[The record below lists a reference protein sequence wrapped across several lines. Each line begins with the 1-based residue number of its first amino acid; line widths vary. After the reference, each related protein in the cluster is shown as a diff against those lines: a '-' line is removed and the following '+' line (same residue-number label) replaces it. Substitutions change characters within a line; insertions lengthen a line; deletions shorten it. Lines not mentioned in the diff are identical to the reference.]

1 MQIDKVA
8 ESPVCIV
15 TGSGTG
21 IGAACALDLA
31 KRGCRVTIN
40 YTKSEAEARA
50 TAKLCEAAGAETL
63 VVQANVADDVDC
75 QRLAQATLD
84 KWGRIDGL
92 VNNAGITKFVPNH
105 RDLVSLSADDFQR
118 IYSVNVI
125 GAFQMIRACAPT
137 MQQQGRG
144 AVVNVASIAGVVGN
158 GSSVAYAASKGA
170 LNTMTLSLARA
181 LAPEIRVNAVCPGF
195 VETRWLQQGFGDK
208 TYATA
213 KANYEATVPLKQTI
227 SPEAVA
233 DAIVWLLLGAS
244 LTTGEFILVDS
255 GFHLGAAPLKAR

>member
-1 MQIDKVA
+1 MQTNNEV
-8 ESPVCIV
+8 VIV

-21 IGAACALDLA
+21 IGAACAIDLA
-31 KRGCRVTIN
+31 KRRCRVVIN
-40 YTKSEAEARA
+40 YTKSETEAHE
-50 TAKLCEAAGAETL
+50 TAKQCEAAGGEAI
-63 VVQANVADDVDC
+63 VVQANVADDADC
-75 QRLAQATLD
+75 HRLAQAALD

-105 RDLVSLSADDFQR
+105 RDLAALDAEDFHR
-118 IYSVNVI
+118 IYAVNVI
-125 GAFQMIRACAPT
+125 GSFQMTRAVAPT
-137 MQQQGRG
+137 MQAQGKG

-208 TYATA
+208 VYASA
-213 KANYEATVPLKQTI
+213 KANYEASVPLKQTI
-227 SPEAVA
+227 SPEAVS